1 MPPGAA
7 LCLSARRAPSA
18 KSPRSL
24 KIFEPDQKI
33 HRGIEIARK
42 RDERAHFGLDG
53 AAHRHQQAGHPHG
66 GRQEVFSHSEVP
78 IDKVK
83 TISGSCKRANNT
95 VLLVLGIL
103 FILCLVTAII
113 GIILLVLWSKAP
125 STVELSLD
133 LEGAASD
140 GIQTQRR
147 ADNYKKRARKTK
159 IRVNYPVVKQM
170 LAELGTVVRTQQAL
184 NARNA

>member
-1 MPPGAA
+1 MDGK
-7 LCLSARRAPSA
+7 
-18 KSPRSL
+18 KS
-24 KIFEPDQKI
+24 
-33 HRGIEIARK
+33 
-42 RDERAHFGLDG
+42 
-53 AAHRHQQAGHPHG
+53 
-66 GRQEVFSHSEVP
+66 FSHSEVP

-95 VLLVLGIL
+95 VLLALGIL

-125 STVELSLD
+125 STVELSID
-133 LEGAASD
+133 LEGEASD

-170 LAELGTVVRTQQAL
+170 LSELGTVVRTQQAL

>member
-1 MPPGAA
+1 MQLLLQEGEQIVK
-7 LCLSARRAPSA
+7 SRDYA
-18 KSPRSL
+18 KSKERGAGGDKQTARL
-24 KIFEPDQKI
+24 TVTNTRAI
-33 HRGIEIARK
+33 HTV
-42 RDERAHFGLDG
+42 DG
-53 AAHRHQQAGHPHG
+53 KKS
-66 GRQEVFSHSEVP
+66 FSHSEVP

>member
-1 MPPGAA
+1 M
-7 LCLSARRAPSA
+7 
-18 KSPRSL
+18 
-24 KIFEPDQKI
+24 
-33 HRGIEIARK
+33 
-42 RDERAHFGLDG
+42 
-53 AAHRHQQAGHPHG
+53 
-66 GRQEVFSHSEVP
+66 
-78 IDKVK
+78 
-83 TISGSCKRANNT
+83 
-95 VLLVLGIL
+95 LLVLGIL